1 MTENLAHPQFSKGL
15 SGYKVEEVDSY
26 IDKVLDTIKDLKD
39 QNEVLEEK
47 IGVLAESLQKYRE
60 DEDSLREA
68 LLGAQKMGDS
78 IVKNANNKAEITMR
92 EASVKAAHIVEEARK
107 KVEDE
112 KDEQEA
118 GRILDNLLARQDE
131 ALQLAAAVQTQLA
144 QAETAAQDVRRS
156 EDDVADVRNRME
168 RLREEQRA
176 LNGPAREVLESQTTA
191 LRQLRALSSTLATE
205 QERLAEL
212 EGRLISETP
221 ARSIKNLPLLLLG
234 AALFLAG
241 AGTLLAAWRLGV
253 TSLPLTQGLEMPVNL
268 WSGYLILFCGVGFL
282 AAGLPHDGPER
293 RRRKNEFAHLQS
305 RRDACAAH
313 VAELKEQAR
322 ADAIAN
328 GIRKENPNA
337 NIVYIKGDQFTNE
350 LIAAIQNGKN
360 IEFRSKYREADLFL
374 IDDVQF
380 IAGKESTQEEFF
392 HTFNK
397 LYEEHKQIVM
407 TSDRKPSDM
416 LTLEDRLKTRFEWG
430 LLADIQPPDYETRMA
445 ILKNKA
451 KNLGLN
457 LSDDVCNYIAINVT
471 NNVRQIEGTVKK
483 ILAYRDLNN
492 MPLDLPNISRAI
504 DDMFKSEGN
513 ALPTP
518 SLIISQVCKFYSI
531 DEVLLRGTQ
540 KNKGTAE
547 ARQIAMYLIRK
558 LTNLSLPDI
567 GKEFAR
573 DHSTVL
579 YAIRKV
585 EVALK
590 NGDTTM
596 QNNIRDITANINSCL

>member
-1 MTENLAHPQFSKGL
+1 MYSSAYVWAKVLSHMEERLGAVTVSAWFDDAEVVELNENNLILYSPSDFRREIIRRRCTDYIQDALKEVFNSDAKLMVFGDEELDAFKQKGKSVSSMDFNPQFTFNNFVVGPSNRFAHSAAIAVSK
-15 SGYKVEEVDSY
+15 
-26 IDKVLDTIKDLKD
+26 
-39 QNEVLEEK
+39 
-47 IGVLAESLQKYRE
+47 
-60 DEDSLREA
+60 
-68 LLGAQKMGDS
+68 
-78 IVKNANNKAEITMR
+78 
-92 EASVKAAHIVEEARK
+92 
-107 KVEDE
+107 
-112 KDEQEA
+112 
-118 GRILDNLLARQDE
+118 
-131 ALQLAAAVQTQLA
+131 
-144 QAETAAQDVRRS
+144 
-156 EDDVADVRNRME
+156 
-168 RLREEQRA
+168 
-176 LNGPAREVLESQTTA
+176 
-191 LRQLRALSSTLATE
+191 
-205 QERLAEL
+205 
-212 EGRLISETP
+212 TP
-221 ARSIKNLPLLLLG
+221 GQVYNP
-234 AALFLAG
+234 LFLYG
-241 AGTLLAAWRLGV
+241 
-253 TSLPLTQGLEMPVNL
+253 PP
-268 WSGYLILFCGVGFL
+268 GVG
-282 AAGLPHDGPER
+282 
-293 RRRKNEFAHLQS
+293 KTHL
-305 RRDACAAH
+305 
-313 VAELKEQAR
+313 LY
-322 ADAIAN
+322 AIAN

>member
-1 MTENLAHPQFSKGL
+1 MYSSAYVWAKVLSHMEERLGAVTVSAWFDDAEVVELNENNLILYSPSDFRREIIRRRCTDYIQDALKEVFNSDAKLMVFGDEELDAFKQKGKSVSSMDFNPQFTFDNFVVGPSNRFAHSAAIAVSK
-15 SGYKVEEVDSY
+15 
-26 IDKVLDTIKDLKD
+26 
-39 QNEVLEEK
+39 
-47 IGVLAESLQKYRE
+47 
-60 DEDSLREA
+60 
-68 LLGAQKMGDS
+68 
-78 IVKNANNKAEITMR
+78 
-92 EASVKAAHIVEEARK
+92 
-107 KVEDE
+107 
-112 KDEQEA
+112 
-118 GRILDNLLARQDE
+118 
-131 ALQLAAAVQTQLA
+131 
-144 QAETAAQDVRRS
+144 
-156 EDDVADVRNRME
+156 
-168 RLREEQRA
+168 
-176 LNGPAREVLESQTTA
+176 
-191 LRQLRALSSTLATE
+191 
-205 QERLAEL
+205 
-212 EGRLISETP
+212 TP
-221 ARSIKNLPLLLLG
+221 GQVYNP
-234 AALFLAG
+234 LFLYG
-241 AGTLLAAWRLGV
+241 
-253 TSLPLTQGLEMPVNL
+253 PP
-268 WSGYLILFCGVGFL
+268 GVG
-282 AAGLPHDGPER
+282 
-293 RRRKNEFAHLQS
+293 KTHL
-305 RRDACAAH
+305 
-313 VAELKEQAR
+313 LY
-322 ADAIAN
+322 AIAN
-328 GIRKENPNA
+328 GIRKENPDA

-596 QNNIRDITANINSCL
+596 QNNIQDITANINSCL

>member
-1 MTENLAHPQFSKGL
+1 
-15 SGYKVEEVDSY
+15 
-26 IDKVLDTIKDLKD
+26 
-39 QNEVLEEK
+39 
-47 IGVLAESLQKYRE
+47 
-60 DEDSLREA
+60 
-68 LLGAQKMGDS
+68 
-78 IVKNANNKAEITMR
+78 
-92 EASVKAAHIVEEARK
+92 
-107 KVEDE
+107 
-112 KDEQEA
+112 
-118 GRILDNLLARQDE
+118 
-131 ALQLAAAVQTQLA
+131 
-144 QAETAAQDVRRS
+144 
-156 EDDVADVRNRME
+156 
-168 RLREEQRA
+168 
-176 LNGPAREVLESQTTA
+176 
-191 LRQLRALSSTLATE
+191 
-205 QERLAEL
+205 
-212 EGRLISETP
+212 
-221 ARSIKNLPLLLLG
+221 
-234 AALFLAG
+234 
-241 AGTLLAAWRLGV
+241 
-253 TSLPLTQGLEMPVNL
+253 
-268 WSGYLILFCGVGFL
+268 
-282 AAGLPHDGPER
+282 
-293 RRRKNEFAHLQS
+293 
-305 RRDACAAH
+305 
-313 VAELKEQAR
+313 
-322 ADAIAN
+322 
-328 GIRKENPNA
+328 
-337 NIVYIKGDQFTNE
+337 
-350 LIAAIQNGKN
+350 
-360 IEFRSKYREADLFL
+360 
-374 IDDVQF
+374 
-380 IAGKESTQEEFF
+380 
-392 HTFNK
+392 
-397 LYEEHKQIVM
+397 M

-518 SLIISQVCKFYSI
+518 SLIISQACKFYSI

>member
-1 MTENLAHPQFSKGL
+1 MYSSAYVWAKVLSHMEERLGAVTVSAWFDDAEVVELNENNLILYSPSDFRREIIRRRCTYYIQDALKEVFNSDAKLMVFGDEELDAFKQKGKSVSSMDFNPQFTFDNFVVGPSNRFAHSAAIAVSK
-15 SGYKVEEVDSY
+15 
-26 IDKVLDTIKDLKD
+26 
-39 QNEVLEEK
+39 
-47 IGVLAESLQKYRE
+47 
-60 DEDSLREA
+60 
-68 LLGAQKMGDS
+68 
-78 IVKNANNKAEITMR
+78 
-92 EASVKAAHIVEEARK
+92 
-107 KVEDE
+107 
-112 KDEQEA
+112 
-118 GRILDNLLARQDE
+118 
-131 ALQLAAAVQTQLA
+131 
-144 QAETAAQDVRRS
+144 
-156 EDDVADVRNRME
+156 
-168 RLREEQRA
+168 
-176 LNGPAREVLESQTTA
+176 
-191 LRQLRALSSTLATE
+191 
-205 QERLAEL
+205 
-212 EGRLISETP
+212 TP
-221 ARSIKNLPLLLLG
+221 GQVYNP
-234 AALFLAG
+234 LFLYG
-241 AGTLLAAWRLGV
+241 
-253 TSLPLTQGLEMPVNL
+253 PP
-268 WSGYLILFCGVGFL
+268 GVG
-282 AAGLPHDGPER
+282 
-293 RRRKNEFAHLQS
+293 KTHL
-305 RRDACAAH
+305 
-313 VAELKEQAR
+313 LY
-322 ADAIAN
+322 AIAN

-531 DEVLLRGTQ
+531 DEVVLRGTQ

-590 NGDTTM
+590 NGDTNM

>member
-1 MTENLAHPQFSKGL
+1 MYSSAYVWAKVLSHMEERLGAVTVSAWFDDAEVVELNENNLILYSPSDFRREIIRRRCTNYIQDALKEVFNSDAKLMVFGDEELDAFKQKGKSVSSMDFNPQFTFDNFVVGPSNRFAHSAAIAVSK
-15 SGYKVEEVDSY
+15 
-26 IDKVLDTIKDLKD
+26 
-39 QNEVLEEK
+39 
-47 IGVLAESLQKYRE
+47 
-60 DEDSLREA
+60 
-68 LLGAQKMGDS
+68 
-78 IVKNANNKAEITMR
+78 
-92 EASVKAAHIVEEARK
+92 
-107 KVEDE
+107 
-112 KDEQEA
+112 
-118 GRILDNLLARQDE
+118 
-131 ALQLAAAVQTQLA
+131 
-144 QAETAAQDVRRS
+144 
-156 EDDVADVRNRME
+156 
-168 RLREEQRA
+168 
-176 LNGPAREVLESQTTA
+176 
-191 LRQLRALSSTLATE
+191 
-205 QERLAEL
+205 
-212 EGRLISETP
+212 TP
-221 ARSIKNLPLLLLG
+221 GQVYNP
-234 AALFLAG
+234 LFLYG
-241 AGTLLAAWRLGV
+241 
-253 TSLPLTQGLEMPVNL
+253 PP
-268 WSGYLILFCGVGFL
+268 GVG
-282 AAGLPHDGPER
+282 
-293 RRRKNEFAHLQS
+293 KTHL
-305 RRDACAAH
+305 
-313 VAELKEQAR
+313 LY
-322 ADAIAN
+322 AIAN
-328 GIRKENPNA
+328 GIRKENPDA